1 MSARTEFQPDFDT
14 KSFDRPAY
22 AGPNRRSSTPLDRL
36 SRRLNRVCSTA
47 VDPYQIAAMLES
59 DGLNDRI
66 ALAEYGFKDVF
77 ELADALY
84 KRVPGRP
91 LSALQTIKRSPATR
105 AWLEV
110 SKGLLFGLPG
120 LLYPAVYA
128 LFGIWSTTLGLTFA
142 AIAGWGW
149 SQLMSHVAH
158 RLINRGNT
166 GGAARLLLGLA
177 GLGVLG
183 TVGAML
189 VASQFITGGDFAS
202 AIKIAAVQM
211 AYQTAASI
219 VFVFE
224 RELWLFWAVLPGVL
238 VNICYLFLGAE
249 TISPVIAGAAGCGS
263 VLLALLAAYLCAVR
277 AGMWQVKTKRGMA
290 LRLTDVAEAVPFV
303 LYGAGCAAF
312 IAFDTLQ
319 FWIVRPD
326 FAPPA
331 LGFVIVPVVL
341 SMGVLEWQL
350 RRFRERG
357 VEVLAQTQA
366 PQAFSAQIRGAFL
379 QALSSYGLTLVALS
393 LVAWMLTVSL
403 GLSPL
408 QTLML
413 LAANCAMGVGFFA
426 AFLLIAQN
434 RIAVVLGA
442 LLVATIVRAT
452 GLAAPSLTFLPL
464 DFAVYTLSSCAV
476 FMLLVLIAVRSE
488 ISTVSHYR

>member
-1 MSARTEFQPDFDT
+1 MSARTEFQPDFDA
-14 KSFDRPAY
+14 KHPERGAY
-22 AGPNRRSSTPLDRL
+22 NGLNRRSSTPIDRL

-66 ALAEYGFKDVF
+66 ALEEYGFKDVF
-77 ELADALY
+77 ELANALY

-91 LSALQTIKRSPATR
+91 LSALDTIKRSPASR

-120 LLYPAVYA
+120 LMYPAVYA

-149 SQLMSHVAH
+149 SQLMAHLAH
-158 RLINRGNT
+158 RLLNRGNS
-166 GGAARLLLGLA
+166 GGAARLLFGLA

-189 VASQFITGGDFAS
+189 VTSQFIAGGDFAS

-219 VFVFE
+219 VFIFE
-224 RELWLFWAVLPGVL
+224 RELWLFAAVLPGIL
-238 VNICYLFLGAE
+238 VNVCFLVLGAE
-249 TISPVIAGAAGCGS
+249 TISPVVALIAGCGS
-263 VLLALLAAYLCAVR
+263 VLLALTAAYLCAIK
-277 AGMWQVKTKRGMA
+277 AGMWRSKPKKGMSM
-290 LRLTDVAEAVPFV
+290 RLTDLVEAVPFV

-357 VEVLAQTQA
+357 VELLAQTQA
-366 PQAFSAQIRGAFL
+366 PQVFSSQIRAAFL
-379 QALSSYGLTLVALS
+379 QALSSYGLMLVALS
-393 LVAWMLTVSL
+393 LGAWVLTVSL

-426 AFLLIAQN
+426 AFLLIGQN

-452 GLAAPSLTFLPL
+452 GLFAPSLPFLPL

-476 FMLLVLIAVRSE
+476 FMLLVLTAVRSE
-488 ISTVSHYR
+488 ITIVSHYR

>member
-1 MSARTEFQPDFDT
+1 MSARTEFQPEFSA
-14 KSFDRPAY
+14 KAGERPAY
-22 AGPNRRSSTPLDRL
+22 AGPNRRSTSPLDRL

-66 ALAEYGFKDVF
+66 ALEEYGFKDVF

-91 LSALQTIKRSPATR
+91 LSAMDTLKRSPASR

-149 SQLMSHVAH
+149 SQLMSHIAH
-158 RLINRGNT
+158 RMINRGNA

-183 TVGAML
+183 TVGLML
-189 VASQFITGGDFAS
+189 IASQFIVGGDFAS

-224 RELWLFWAVLPGVL
+224 RELWLFWAVLPGIL
-238 VNICYLFLGAE
+238 INICYLVLGADA
-249 TISPVIAGAAGCGS
+249 ISPVIAAVAGCGS
-263 VLLALLAAYLCAVR
+263 VVLALMAAYLCAVR
-277 AGMWQVKTKRGMA
+277 AGTWQKKTKKGMA
-290 LRLTDVAEAVPFV
+290 LRLSDVMEAVPFV
-303 LYGAGCAAF
+303 FYGAGCAAF

-357 VEVLAQTQA
+357 VELLARTQA
-366 PQAFSAQIRGAFL
+366 PQVFSTQIRNAFL
-379 QALSSYGLTLVALS
+379 QALSSYALILVGLS
-393 LVAWMLTVSL
+393 LMAWVLTVSL
-403 GLSPL
+403 GLDPL

-413 LAANCAMGVGFFA
+413 LAANCALGVGFFA
-426 AFLLIAQN
+426 AFLLIGQN
-434 RIAVVLGA
+434 RIMVVLFA
-442 LLVATIVRAT
+442 LLMATIVRAT
-452 GLAAPSLTFLPL
+452 GLFAPTLTFLPL

-476 FMLLVLIAVRSE
+476 FMALVLLAVRTE